1 MTIRQCP
8 GLNLSSE
15 ARVQPLGHAY
25 NSRRVASR
33 QLRFLTLLRLVVFLL
48 FTIYLACLRKLREVP
63 VNYNLGQNEMEKQTP
78 FSQKPRIKPREGQDA
93 PLSHP

>member
-15 ARVQPLGHAY
+15 ARVQPLGHAC

-63 VNYNLGQNEMEKQTP
+63 VNYNIGQNEMEKQTP
-78 FSQKPRIKPREGQDA
+78 FSQKTKTKPRESQNV